1 MSDDEYYSDNN
12 SENEDSDNE
21 SEPSTN
27 KKPLFKPSVA
37 IKSYGGAYDDIDDSE
52 PDDHRTWRGRVVA
65 EPRQKF
71 SRVSVQV
78 YLLCIV
84 TDF

>member
-1 MSDDEYYSDNN
+1 MQTRASFALLLATGQ
-12 SENEDSDNE
+12 
-21 SEPSTN
+21 P
-27 KKPLFKPSVA
+27 
-37 IKSYGGAYDDIDDSE
+37 DDSE